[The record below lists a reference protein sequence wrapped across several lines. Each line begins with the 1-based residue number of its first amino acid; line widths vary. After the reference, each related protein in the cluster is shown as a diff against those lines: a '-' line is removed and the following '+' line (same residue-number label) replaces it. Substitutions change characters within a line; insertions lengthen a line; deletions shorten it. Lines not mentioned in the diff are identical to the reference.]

1 MFSHFEDIKALKIR
15 SIGSETIKSVFKT
28 IGSKKT
34 PLAFKNSGKAI
45 ITTDYEQKI
54 KYLVK
59 VSELGARKIMIVSGN
74 KNIKLKAVSL
84 QFMKG
89 IEVEVGL
96 FDTVHDFK

>member
-15 SIGSETIKSVFKT
+15 SIGSETVKSEYKT
-28 IGSKKT
+28 RGFKKT
-34 PLAFKNSGKAI
+34 PLAFKKSGNAI

-59 VSELGARKIMIVSGN
+59 VSEQGARKVMIVSGN
-74 KNIKLKAVSL
+74 KKIKLKAVSL

-89 IEVEVGL
+89 IEVEVRL
-96 FDTVHDFK
+96 FDTVQDFK